1 MHNENTIPSQ
11 LGPVDTIPST
21 LGPVSGSSSRRAR
34 APSNSGTVVKLL
46 VLVVAVGFVAY
57 LTR

>member
-1 MHNENTIPSQ
+1 MHHENTIPSQ

-21 LGPVSGSSSRRAR
+21 LGPSSGSLPRRDT
-34 APSNSGTVVKLL
+34 APGGSGTVVKLL
-46 VLVVAVGFVAY
+46 LLVAAVTLVAY